1 MARNLDPKCKQC
13 RRVGEKL
20 FLKGERCYGVK
31 CAIVKR
37 NYAPGVHG
45 AKRRTRQTEYGLQL
59 QEKQK
64 AMKQYRL
71 LEKQFAL
78 TFARAKKQS
87 GNLSENF
94 LKLLETRLDN
104 TVYRLGL
111 APSRD
116 LARQMVNHG
125 HFTVNGRKVNIPSY
139 RVKAGDVI
147 KVKDNS
153 RRKKIFSNLSEKL
166 KKAQVPGWL
175 NLEAGELAGKV
186 LHQPTGDDL
195 KTNLNLQMIVEYYS
209 R

>member
-37 NYAPGVHG
+37 NYPPGAHG
-45 AKRRTRQTEYGLQL
+45 AKGRTRQTEYGLQL

-71 LEKQFAL
+71 LEKQFNI
-78 TFARAKKQS
+78 TFTKAKKQS

-94 LKLLETRLDN
+94 LKLLESRLDN
-104 TVYRLGL
+104 AVFRSGL
-111 APSRD
+111 ALSRD
-116 LARQMVNHG
+116 KARQLVSHG
-125 HFTVNGRKVNIPSY
+125 HFTVNNRKVNIPSY
-139 RVKAGDVI
+139 QVKAGDVI
-147 KVKDNS
+147 KVKDSSKRN
-153 RRKKIFSNLSEKL
+153 KYFSKLSEAL
-166 KKAQVPGWL
+166 KKTEAPGWI
-175 NLEAGELAGKV
+175 NLEAKELSVKI
-186 LHQPTGDDL
+186 LHQPSGDEL
-195 KTNLNLQMIVEYYS
+195 KTNLNMQMIVEYYS